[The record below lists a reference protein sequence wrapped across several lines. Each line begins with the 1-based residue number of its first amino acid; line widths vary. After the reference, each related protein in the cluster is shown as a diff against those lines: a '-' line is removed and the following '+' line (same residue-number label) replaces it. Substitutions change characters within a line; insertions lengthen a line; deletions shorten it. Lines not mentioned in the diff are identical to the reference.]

1 MMNTN
6 ISDLPQRQQALDPT
20 KSFIVQAPAGSGKTS
35 LLVQRYLRLL
45 AMVNAPEEITVITF
59 TRKAAYEIRDRIINL
74 LQPTFQNIEPQDQ
87 YTKTTQQ
94 LAQKVLQQNEKK
106 SWDLRQNP
114 NRLRVQTIDSF
125 CNYLTR
131 QMPILTNVGTTTK
144 IIQGH
149 EAEIYYRDT
158 ARMVF
163 EHLNDP
169 QYACYLETILLHLDN
184 DWQRTENLFISML
197 KSREQWLPHI
207 VGLKDTQALRLSMEA
222 ALKTVGQEN
231 LERCRALLPLE
242 LQEKLGLLLNFAK
255 NNQENPPV
263 LPQEIIM
270 DFSKMELE
278 HWHGIASFLLTEKFT
293 WRKQVTKKHGFP
305 AVASGNNKAEKELFK
320 IMKLRMESLL
330 QDLQAQENLR
340 QALEN
345 LANSPSTNYSNQQWQ
360 IVAALL
366 NLLPILAAQ
375 LKVVF
380 QEQGVLD
387 HAEISMAALRA
398 LGNEMPSDLA
408 LTLDYHLQH
417 LLVDEF
423 QDTSVAQYRLIE
435 KLITTWQPDDGRTL
449 FVVGDPMQSI
459 YRFRETE
466 VGLFLRAQNDGIG
479 MLKLQPLTLTT
490 NFRSEQN
497 IVSWINENFKKIF
510 PDTVDIS
517 LGAVPFTP
525 ATAIKSAQHSCVTVE
540 LLKNVKITT
549 EATHVVTTIKN
560 LQEQNP
566 NASIAVLAKAR
577 KHFQEIV
584 TAIRNA
590 NLTYQAHD
598 LEILGA
604 KRVVQDL
611 FALTQALYHLADRI
625 AWLAILRAPW
635 CGLNLKDLHAIATPS
650 KIIWDNICQSVGL
663 SPEGQQLIS
672 KFRHNFAPFVANRGR
687 IAWRDLVETAW
698 LALGGPATVTSEV
711 ELEYATAYLDLL
723 SNYLDLETIQK
734 KLNELYAPTTQT
746 ANIQVM
752 TIHKAKGLEF
762 DHVIIP
768 GIDRPTKS
776 SERKLM
782 LWFERPRLHGGSDLL
797 LAPIEAKG
805 GVIDPVYKYLQ
816 LVEQKKNY
824 YENGRLFYVALTRA
838 KKSAHIIGC
847 LNQDNIPK
855 ESLLKQ
861 LEPCFNT
868 NWIQTASAENGIV
881 GQPKTQLQ
889 RLSKAW
895 SLPITLKTPA
905 PTIAPTWQMNYNQA
919 AILGTAIHYCL
930 RQLSEL
936 DTWDIIAH
944 QLHWRK
950 VIQQLGYINIDHGL
964 ELLNQAIK
972 LTLTDERGRWILGKH
987 KFAENELAITTNING
1002 KPEQIILDRT
1012 FVTTDNTRWIIDYK
1026 TSQPQQD
1033 VPKFLAQEKSLYTPQ
1048 LLNYAK
1054 IMQELDPTKPIK
1066 LGLYFPFIGGWVEI
1080 KN

>member
-1 MMNTN
+1 MS
-6 ISDLPQRQQALDPT
+6 ISDQPQRQLALDPT

-45 AMVNAPEEITVITF
+45 ATVNAPEEIVAITF

-74 LQPTFQNIEPQDQ
+74 LQTTKIEPQDI
-87 YTKTTQQ
+87 YATTMQK
-94 LAQKVLQQNEKK
+94 LAQAVLQQNEKK
-106 SWDLRQNP
+106 SWKLEQNP

-125 CNYLTR
+125 CNYLAR
-131 QMPILTNVGTTTK
+131 QMPILTSVDTTK
-144 IIQGH
+144 IIQGY
-149 EAEIYYRDT
+149 EAEVFYRDT

-163 EHLNDP
+163 EYLNDP
-169 QYACYLETILLHLDN
+169 QYACHLETILLHLDN
-184 DWQRTENLFISML
+184 DWQRTENLFIAML

-207 VGLKDTQALRLSMEA
+207 VGLKDRKALRLSMEA

-231 LERCRALLPLE
+231 LERCKALLPPE
-242 LQEKLGLLLNFAK
+242 LQEELGLLLSFAR
-255 NNQENPPV
+255 ENHEDPPV
-263 LPQEIIM
+263 FLQEITM
-270 DFSKMELE
+270 DFTRMEVH
-278 HWHGIASFLLTEKFT
+278 HWHGVAGFLLTEQYS
-293 WRKQVTKKHGFP
+293 WRKQVTKKQGFP
-305 AVASGNNKAEKELFK
+305 AVTSGINKAEKELFK
-320 IMKLRMESLL
+320 MMKLRMESFL
-330 QDLQAQENLR
+330 QDLQEQDNLR

-345 LANSPSTNYSNQQWQ
+345 LLNSPPPNYSDQQWN

-366 NLLPILAAQ
+366 NLLPLLAAQ

-380 QEQGVLD
+380 QEHGVLD
-387 HAEISMAALRA
+387 YAEISMAALRA
-398 LGNEMPSDLA
+398 LGYETPSDLA
-408 LTLDYHLQH
+408 LNLDYHLQH

-423 QDTSVAQYRLIE
+423 QDTSVAQYNLIE

-466 VGLFLRAQNDGIG
+466 VGLFLRAQNTGIG
-479 MLKLQPLTLTT
+479 MLKLHPLTLTT
-490 NFRSEQN
+490 NFRSEQK
-497 IVSWINENFKKIF
+497 IVSWINTSFRKIF
-510 PDTVDIS
+510 PDTIDIS

-525 ATAIKSAQHSCVTVE
+525 ATAIRSTHSDVSVE
-540 LLKNVKITT
+540 LLKNAEITT
-549 EATHVVTTIKN
+549 EAAHVVTIIQN
-560 LQEQNP
+560 LQNP

-577 KHFQEIV
+577 KHLQEIV
-584 TAIRNA
+584 TAMRKA

-598 LEILGA
+598 LELLGNS
-604 KRVVQDL
+604 RVVCDL

-635 CGLNLKDLHAIATPS
+635 CGLNLQDLHAIATPS
-650 KIIWDNICQSVGL
+650 KTIWDNICQPRGL
-663 SPEGQQLIS
+663 STEGQQLLN
-672 KFRHNFAPFVANRGR
+672 KFKHNLAPFVAKRGR
-687 IAWRDLVETAW
+687 ISWRDLIEEAW
-698 LALGGPATVTSEV
+698 LALGGPATVIDEI
-711 ELEYATAYLDLL
+711 ELEHATAYLNLL

-805 GVIDPVYKYLQ
+805 EVTDPVYQYLQ
-816 LVEQKKNY
+816 RVEQKKNL
-824 YENGRLFYVALTRA
+824 YETGRLLYVALTRA
-838 KKSAHIIGC
+838 KKSVHIIGC
-847 LNQDNIPK
+847 LKDNIPK

-868 NWIQTASAENGIV
+868 NWIKT
-881 GQPKTQLQ
+881 PKTENVIAVQPSSRLQ
-889 RLSKAW
+889 RLDKDW
-895 SLPITLKTPA
+895 SSPIAIQSPI
-905 PTIAPTWQMNYNQA
+905 PTIAPNWQMSHNQA
-919 AILGTAIHYCL
+919 AIIGTAIHYCL
-930 RQLSEL
+930 RQISEL
-936 DTWDIIAH
+936 DSWDVAAY

-950 VIQQLGYINIDHGL
+950 IIQQLGYINIDYGL

-972 LTLTDERGRWILGKH
+972 LTLTDERGRWILAKH
-987 KFAENELAITTNING
+987 KYAENELAITTNING
-1002 KPEQIILDRT
+1002 KPEQVILDRT
-1012 FVTTDNTRWIIDYK
+1012 FVTEDNIRWIIDYK

-1033 VPKFLAQEKSLYTPQ
+1033 IPKFLAQEKLLYTPQ

-1066 LGLYFPFIGGWVEI
+1066 LGLYFPLISGWVEI
-1080 KN
+1080 NNL